1 MAAWKYYINNPQTLS
16 VSWKLFKY
24 YLHLVGGEECGG
36 VLGAPQVPDRQ
47 HPVLAPGHQDVG
59 LRGVG

>member
-1 MAAWKYYINNPQTLS
+1 MPLLLTTNII
-16 VSWKLFKY
+16 VSILEILKLKY

-36 VLGAPQVPDRQ
+36 VVGAPQVPDRQ

>member
-1 MAAWKYYINNPQTLS
+1 ML
-16 VSWKLFKY
+16 KLKY